1 MSPFTLP
8 DSVLEQLMQDDS
20 PFGDATSW
28 GLGIGEE
35 HGRIVFR
42 ARQAQTVCCT
52 EDAARMGVIHGLT
65 VDGAIEASG
74 TAVEPGRV
82 LLCLTGRAADLQA
95 VWKPALNLMEYA
107 AGIATT
113 TADLVAAARRGNP
126 NIAVACSRKHMPG
139 AKGLSVK
146 AILVGGAVPHR
157 LGLSESF
164 LIYPQHRTFLR
175 GESLDKTIDRL
186 HRNWPERHVVVEVS
200 TEADALFC
208 IDAGADVLQLQKCS
222 PQQVEKIVSH
232 AEGRAV
238 RIAAAGGVTVNNA
251 EAYARAGAHVLISSS
266 QYYAKPRDVSV
277 TLEPD

>member
-8 DSVLEQLMQDDS
+8 DSVLEQLIQDDS

-35 HGRIVFR
+35 PGRIVFR

-52 EDAARMGVIHGLT
+52 EDAARMGILHGLS
-65 VDGAIEASG
+65 VDGPIEASG
-74 TAVEPGRV
+74 TAVEPGRA

-95 VWKPALNLMEYA
+95 VWKPALNLMEFA
-107 AGIATT
+107 AGIATAT
-113 TADLVAAARRGNP
+113 FDLVTAARRGNP

-157 LGLSESF
+157 LGLSESY

-175 GESLDKTIDRL
+175 GESLDKTIERL
-186 HRNWPERHVVVEVS
+186 HRNSPERHVVVEVS
-200 TEADALFC
+200 TEADAIFC
-208 IDAGADVLQLQKCS
+208 IEAGADVIQMQKCT
-222 PQQVEKIVSH
+222 PQLVEKVARH
-232 AEGRAV
+232 ALSFSA
-238 RIAAAGGVTVNNA
+238 RIAAAGGITASNA
-251 EAYARAGAHVLISSS
+251 EAFARAGAHILVSSS
-266 QYYAKPRDVSV
+266 QYCAKPRDVSV
-277 TLEPD
+277 MLTPD